1 MMLRLRGHTDHRTAT
16 GSCAHPGAVLKFLKG
31 EIVYAQGDPATDW
44 FEVISGTVRT
54 CLLYSDGHRQLTG
67 FFYTGDVFGID
78 SGHYSSSAEA
88 VTAVTL
94 RRCGRGFGEEARAG
108 DTGPVR
114 GIFESALSNAQA
126 CIYLLG
132 RRTAAE
138 RMATFLLTTARRFAA
153 DRPFQLPMSRADIAD
168 HLGLTIHTVSR
179 TLSEFVRRNLISLN
193 GPQSITIIDQAG
205 LKQLADGECETARRM
220 PGFLPP
226 ANSNGSDLTP
236 AFGR

>member
-1 MMLRLRGHTDHRTAT
+1 MLRLRGQPDHRTSE
-16 GSCAHPGAVLKFLKG
+16 GSCAQPGAVLKFLKG

-67 FFYTGDVFGID
+67 FFYPGDVFGID

-94 RRCGRGFGEEARAG
+94 RRCGRGFGEEARGG
-108 DTGPVR
+108 DVPPVR
-114 GIFESALSNAQA
+114 GVLESALSNAQA
-126 CIYLLG
+126 CIFLLG

-138 RMATFLLTTARRFAA
+138 RMAAFLLTTARRFRA
-153 DRPFQLPMSRADIAD
+153 DRPFQLPMSRSDIAD

-179 TLSEFVRRNLISLN
+179 TLSDFVRRDLISLN
-193 GPQSITIIDQAG
+193 GPQSITIVDRAG
-205 LKQLADGECETARRM
+205 MKRLADGEGSEDDAM
-220 PGFLPP
+220 PGLPP
-226 ANSNGSDLTP
+226 HANMNGRDFRP
-236 AFGR
+236 AFGG

>member
-1 MMLRLRGHTDHRTAT
+1 MLRLRGQNDHRTTA
-16 GSCAHPGAVLKFLKG
+16 GSCAPPGAILKFLKG

-67 FFYTGDVFGID
+67 FFYSGDVFGVD
-78 SGHYSSSAEA
+78 SGSYSSSAEA

-94 RRCGRGFGEEARAG
+94 RRCGRGFGEDARTEDAS
-108 DTGPVR
+108 PVR
-114 GIFESALSNAQA
+114 GVFESALSNAQA
-126 CIYLLG
+126 CIFLLG

-138 RMATFLLTTARRFAA
+138 RMATFLLATACRFKP

-193 GPQSITIIDQAG
+193 GPQSITIINRTGLHRLAEGENEPAAG
-205 LKQLADGECETARRM
+205 N
-220 PGFLPP
+220 
-226 ANSNGSDLTP
+226 ANFPTHGKINNEDYAP
-236 AFGR
+236 AFGS